1 MKKAL
6 SLILVLTVFAG
17 MALGSGTEK
26 KKEETKQ
33 IVNGESSDA
42 NESSTANSDG
52 AAVAT
57 EEKAETTKASSIPT
71 IEQQVV
77 YNADGI
83 TITAVEYTHD
93 DFWNSD
99 EIKFLIENN
108 TQQNITVGVKALIV
122 NGFMVTDLFA
132 ADVASGT
139 KKNETMNLLSNELDA
154 AGITSVGEI
163 EIYFRIYDSD
173 TWKDIAESDRV
184 VIQTSNYSAMDIE
197 ADTSGSVLY
206 DEGGIKIIGKY
217 VDESS
222 FWGKSVVLYIENN
235 TDKNVIIQADNL
247 SINGY
252 SLTSLFSSTVY
263 AERKA
268 FDDITLLSS
277 ELEENGIT
285 SVDEVTLKFEIM
297 DENFS
302 TIKKTEAIT
311 FKTK

>member
-17 MALGSGTEK
+17 MALGSGTDK

-33 IVNGESSDA
+33 IVNGESADTK
-42 NESSTANSDG
+42 ESGTENATPI
-52 AAVAT
+52 AT
-57 EEKAETTKASSIPT
+57 EEKTKANKTSSVPT

-77 YNADGI
+77 YDADGI
-83 TITAVEYTHD
+83 VITAVEYTHD

-99 EIKFLIENN
+99 GIKFLIENN
-108 TQQNITVGVKALIV
+108 TQQNVTVGVNALIV

-154 AGITSVGEI
+154 AGITTVGEI
-163 EIYFRIYDSD
+163 EIYFHIYDSD
-173 TWKDIAESDRV
+173 TWKDIAAPDRV
-184 VIQTSNYSAMDIE
+184 VIQTSNYSTMDTE

-217 VDESS
+217 VDENS

-235 TDKNVIIQADNL
+235 TEKNVIIQADNL

-263 AERKA
+263 AGRKA
-268 FDDITLLSS
+268 VDDITLLSS
-277 ELEENGIT
+277 ELEENSIT
-285 SVDEVTLKFEIM
+285 SVDEVTLKFDIM
-297 DENFS
+297 DEKFS

>member
-17 MALGSGTEK
+17 MALGSGTDK

-33 IVNGESSDA
+33 IVNGESADA
-42 NESSTANSDG
+42 KESGTENATPI
-52 AAVAT
+52 AT
-57 EEKAETTKASSIPT
+57 EEKAEANKTSSVPT

-77 YNADGI
+77 YDADGI
-83 TITAVEYTHD
+83 VITAVEYTHD

-99 EIKFLIENN
+99 GIKFLIENN

-154 AGITSVGEI
+154 AGITTVGEI
-163 EIYFRIYDSD
+163 EIYFHIYDSD
-173 TWKDIAESDRV
+173 TWKDIAAPDRV
-184 VIQTSNYSAMDIE
+184 VIQTSNYSTMDTE

-217 VDESS
+217 VDENS

-235 TDKNVIIQADNL
+235 TEKNVIIQADNL

-263 AERKA
+263 AGRKA
-268 FDDITLLSS
+268 VDDITLLSS
-277 ELEENGIT
+277 ELEENSIT
-285 SVDEVTLKFEIM
+285 SVDKVTLKFDIM
-297 DENFS
+297 DEKFS

>member
-1 MKKAL
+1 MKKVL

-17 MALGSGTEK
+17 MALGSGTDK

-33 IVNGESSDA
+33 IVNGESADA
-42 NESSTANSDG
+42 KESGTENATPI
-52 AAVAT
+52 AT
-57 EEKAETTKASSIPT
+57 EEKAEANKTSSVPT

-77 YNADGI
+77 YDADGI
-83 TITAVEYTHD
+83 VITAVEYTHD

-99 EIKFLIENN
+99 GIKFLIENN
-108 TQQNITVGVKALIV
+108 TQQNITVGVKALII

-154 AGITSVGEI
+154 AGITTVGEI
-163 EIYFRIYDSD
+163 EIYFHIYDSD
-173 TWKDIAESDRV
+173 TWKDIATPDRV
-184 VIQTSNYSAMDIE
+184 VIQTSNYSTMDTE

-217 VDESS
+217 VDENS

-235 TDKNVIIQADNL
+235 TEKNVIVQADNL

>member
-17 MALGSGTEK
+17 MALGSGTDK

-33 IVNGESSDA
+33 IVNGESADA
-42 NESSTANSDG
+42 KESGTENATPI
-52 AAVAT
+52 AT
-57 EEKAETTKASSIPT
+57 EEKAEANKTSSVPT

-77 YNADGI
+77 YDADGI
-83 TITAVEYTHD
+83 VITAVEYTHD

-99 EIKFLIENN
+99 GIKFLIENN

-154 AGITSVGEI
+154 AGITTVGEI
-163 EIYFRIYDSD
+163 EIYFHIYDSD
-173 TWKDIAESDRV
+173 TWKDIADPDRV
-184 VIQTSNYSAMDIE
+184 VIQTSNYSTMDTE

-217 VDESS
+217 VDENS

-235 TDKNVIIQADNL
+235 TEKNVIIQADNL

-263 AERKA
+263 AGRKA
-268 FDDITLLSS
+268 VDDITLLSS
-277 ELEENGIT
+277 ELEENSIT
-285 SVDEVTLKFEIM
+285 SVDEVTLKFDIM
-297 DENFS
+297 DEKFS

>member
-17 MALGSGTEK
+17 MALGSGTDK

-33 IVNGESSDA
+33 IVNGESADTK
-42 NESSTANSDG
+42 ESGTENATPI
-52 AAVAT
+52 AT
-57 EEKAETTKASSIPT
+57 EEKTEANKTSSVPT

-77 YNADGI
+77 YDADGI
-83 TITAVEYTHD
+83 VITAVEYTHD

-99 EIKFLIENN
+99 GIKFLIENN
-108 TQQNITVGVKALIV
+108 TQQNVTVGVNALIV

-139 KKNETMNLLSNELDA
+139 KKNETINLLSNELDA
-154 AGITSVGEI
+154 AGITTVGEI
-163 EIYFRIYDSD
+163 EIYFHIYDSD
-173 TWKDIAESDRV
+173 TWKDIAAPDRV
-184 VIQTSNYSAMDIE
+184 VIQTSNYSTMDTE

-217 VDESS
+217 VDENS

-235 TDKNVIIQADNL
+235 TEKNVIIQADNL

-263 AERKA
+263 AGRKA
-268 FDDITLLSS
+268 VDDITLLSS
-277 ELEENGIT
+277 ELEENSIT
-285 SVDEVTLKFEIM
+285 SVDEVTLKFDIM
-297 DENFS
+297 DEKFS

>member
-17 MALGSGTEK
+17 MALGSGTDK

-33 IVNGESSDA
+33 IVNGESADA
-42 NESSTANSDG
+42 KESGTENATPI
-52 AAVAT
+52 AT
-57 EEKAETTKASSIPT
+57 EEKAEANKTSSVPT

-77 YNADGI
+77 YDADGI
-83 TITAVEYTHD
+83 VITAVEYTHD

-99 EIKFLIENN
+99 GIKFLIENN
-108 TQQNITVGVKALIV
+108 TQQNVTVGVNALIV

-154 AGITSVGEI
+154 AGITTVGEI
-163 EIYFRIYDSD
+163 EIYFHIYDSD
-173 TWKDIAESDRV
+173 TWKDIANPDRV
-184 VIQTSNYSAMDIE
+184 VIQTSNYSTMDTE

-217 VDESS
+217 VDENS
-222 FWGKSVVLYIENN
+222 FWGKSVVLYVENN
-235 TDKNVIIQADNL
+235 TEKNVIIQADNL

-263 AERKA
+263 AGRKA
-268 FDDITLLSS
+268 VDDITLLSS
-277 ELEENGIT
+277 ELEENSIT
-285 SVDEVTLKFEIM
+285 SVDEVTLKFDIM
-297 DENFS
+297 DEKFS

>member
-17 MALGSGTEK
+17 MALGSGTDK

-33 IVNGESSDA
+33 IVNGESADA
-42 NESSTANSDG
+42 KESGTENATPI
-52 AAVAT
+52 AT
-57 EEKAETTKASSIPT
+57 EEKAEANKTSSVPT

-77 YNADGI
+77 YDADGI
-83 TITAVEYTHD
+83 VITAVEYTHD

-99 EIKFLIENN
+99 GIKFLIENN

-154 AGITSVGEI
+154 AGITTVGEI
-163 EIYFRIYDSD
+163 EIYFHIYDSD
-173 TWKDIAESDRV
+173 TWKDIADPDRV
-184 VIQTSNYSAMDIE
+184 VIQTSNYSTMDTE

-217 VDESS
+217 VDENS
-222 FWGKSVVLYIENN
+222 FWGKSVILYIENN
-235 TDKNVIIQADNL
+235 TEKNVIIQADNL

-263 AERKA
+263 AGRKA
-268 FDDITLLSS
+268 VDDITLLSS
-277 ELEENGIT
+277 ELEENSIT
-285 SVDEVTLKFEIM
+285 SVDEVTLKFDIM
-297 DENFS
+297 DEKFS

>member
-17 MALGSGTEK
+17 MALGSGTDK

-33 IVNGESSDA
+33 IVNGESADA
-42 NESSTANSDG
+42 KESGTENATPI
-52 AAVAT
+52 AT
-57 EEKAETTKASSIPT
+57 EEKAEANKTSSVPT

-77 YNADGI
+77 YDADGI
-83 TITAVEYTHD
+83 VITAVEYTHD

-99 EIKFLIENN
+99 GIKFLIENN
-108 TQQNITVGVKALIV
+108 TQQNVTVGVNALIV

-154 AGITSVGEI
+154 AGITTVGEI
-163 EIYFRIYDSD
+163 EIYFHIYDSD
-173 TWKDIAESDRV
+173 TWKDIAAPDRV
-184 VIQTSNYSAMDIE
+184 VIQTSNYSTMDTE

-217 VDESS
+217 VDENS

-235 TDKNVIIQADNL
+235 TEKNVIIQADNL

-263 AERKA
+263 AGRKA
-268 FDDITLLSS
+268 VDDITLLSS
-277 ELEENGIT
+277 ELEENSIT
-285 SVDEVTLKFEIM
+285 SVDEVTLKFDIM
-297 DENFS
+297 DEKFS

>member
-17 MALGSGTEK
+17 MALGSGTDK

-33 IVNGESSDA
+33 IVNGESADTK
-42 NESSTANSDG
+42 ESGTENATPI
-52 AAVAT
+52 AT
-57 EEKAETTKASSIPT
+57 EEKAEANKTSSVPT

-77 YNADGI
+77 YDADGI
-83 TITAVEYTHD
+83 VITAVEYTHD

-99 EIKFLIENN
+99 GIKFLIENN
-108 TQQNITVGVKALIV
+108 TQQNVTVGVNALIV

-154 AGITSVGEI
+154 AGITTVGEI
-163 EIYFRIYDSD
+163 EIYFHIYDSD
-173 TWKDIAESDRV
+173 TWKDIAAPDRV
-184 VIQTSNYSAMDIE
+184 VIQTSNYSTMDTE

-217 VDESS
+217 VDENS

-235 TDKNVIIQADNL
+235 TEKNVIIQADNL

-263 AERKA
+263 AGRKA
-268 FDDITLLSS
+268 VDDITLLSS
-277 ELEENGIT
+277 ELEENSIT
-285 SVDEVTLKFEIM
+285 SVDEVTLKFDIM
-297 DENFS
+297 DEKFS